1 MPASCTGSGSYR
13 VVLSVPGSN
22 PGLPHSAKGREYTP
36 VVGLAGTRV
45 DATPPT
51 ADLSLAADAPHP
63 APVFHKGLELGSEVS
78 MNGYTIRITSIC
90 DGEVLFDLVAQ
101 PG

>member
-1 MPASCTGSGSYR
+1 
-13 VVLSVPGSN
+13 
-22 PGLPHSAKGREYTP
+22 

-51 ADLSLAADAPHP
+51 ADLSLAADAPQP

-90 DGEVLFDLVAQ
+90 DGEILFDLVAQ